1 MFMYDTYEE
10 RLIYFNTK
18 HEEILE
24 ELNLMYRMYFK
35 NRFYNYIFNFKHSN
49 LLLAASCFISL
60 VINIWLLIITYNFKS
75 NKKAS
80 YNIVTDTNNY
90 EKTYQSTFIKSDS
103 LNYIRILLFVN
114 CCICL
119 FSIVYFLIFESI

>member
-1 MFMYDTYEE
+1 M
-10 RLIYFNTK
+10 
-18 HEEILE
+18 
-24 ELNLMYRMYFK
+24 
-35 NRFYNYIFNFKHSN
+35 
-49 LLLAASCFISL
+49 
-60 VINIWLLIITYNFKS
+60 VIDNTYNFKS